1 MDASVTGRRP
11 RRGFTL
17 IEMLA
22 VVVII
27 GILASLITVAALNA
41 IRTAKE
47 AKIKLEIDQLAMA
60 LSEYKNQ
67 YGDYPPDSLT
77 DTAAVER
84 HLARAFPRCDAKEL
98 RNSLPNLTPA
108 SALVFWLGGM
118 PDANGVPDGF
128 NADPR
133 NPFAPGG
140 ARTKPLFEFAPDRLA
155 TDANG
160 SLAYFPETSAP
171 AGPEACRI
179 QISNTMRPQQY
190 PLLDKVPGRSRIGR
204 NQGPF
209 VSNKLIQQAALPG
222 IGLSGQNDPDAVPNQ
237 ASVAAGGQESPRLPR
252 YPLDRLQ
259 TAIAVVG
266 RKIVFRKIY
275 IGLDACH
282 HIQEVI

>member
-1 MDASVTGRRP
+1 MDASVTARRP

-41 IRTAKE
+41 LTRAKE

-77 DTAAVER
+77 NTDAVKR
-84 HLARAFPRCDAKEL
+84 HLARAFPRADIDDL
-98 RNSLPNLTPA
+98 MDSLPNITPA
-108 SALVFWLGGM
+108 SALVFWLGGK

-140 ARTKPLFEFAPDRLA
+140 SRTKPLFEFKQERLA
-155 TDANG
+155 MDENG
-160 SLAYFPETSAP
+160 SPAYYPETGTP
-171 AGPEACRI
+171 AGPEACPYCYFKAVNGTY
-179 QISNTMRPQQY
+179 QSSY
-190 PLLDKVPGRSRIGR
+190 PAGGDKGT
-204 NQGPF
+204 
-209 VSNKLIQQAALPG
+209 
-222 IGLSGQNDPDAVPNQ
+222 AVPYLDTRTNLPVAKDKFQIVSAGLDNDFGSGNQ
-237 ASVAAGGQESPRLPR
+237 FPAGGDYTPGSFDNITSFADGTLEDEMP
-252 YPLDRLQ
+252 
-259 TAIAVVG
+259 
-266 RKIVFRKIY
+266 
-275 IGLDACH
+275 
-282 HIQEVI
+282 